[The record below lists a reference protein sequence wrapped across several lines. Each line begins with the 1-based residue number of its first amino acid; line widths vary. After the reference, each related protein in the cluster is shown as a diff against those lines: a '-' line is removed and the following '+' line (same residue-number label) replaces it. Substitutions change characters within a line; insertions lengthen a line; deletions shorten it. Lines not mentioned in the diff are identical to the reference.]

1 MKKSKKI
8 VGLVTALLV
17 SITTTSNEV
26 SSSTK
31 QNLERILSIV
41 STSNPIKKIELTG
54 FPKIEFPKIKY
65 QEPTQYDWPKRLDK
79 KTLDEFIDFI
89 YAKIKVSKVID
100 KEFVKSIID
109 AESERYVYAKS
120 KVGARGLMQVMP
132 DTWNTI
138 GEKSDFYKEAFNPY
152 KNLKKGITYLDYL
165 NTFCEKRHPK
175 WNELSTKDKYPIIA
189 AAYNGGIS
197 RLMKNNWD
205 ISKMPE
211 ETKLYV
217 EKIKNSIP
225 K

>member
-1 MKKSKKI
+1 MKKLMTM
-8 VGLVTALLV
+8 GLVGALLV
-17 SITTTSNEV
+17 GATTTSNEA
-26 SSSTK
+26 SLNTK

-54 FPKIEFPKIKY
+54 FPKIESPKIKY
-65 QEPTQYDWPKRLDK
+65 QEPTQYDWPKRLNK
-79 KTLDEFIDFI
+79 ETLKEFIDFI
-89 YAKIKVSKVID
+89 YANIKVSEIID
-100 KEFVKSIID
+100 KEFVKLIVDI
-109 AESERYVYAKS
+109 ESERYVYAKS
-120 KVGARGLMQVMP
+120 KEGARGLMQLMP

-152 KNLKKGITYLDYL
+152 KNLRKGIKYLDYL

-189 AAYNGGIS
+189 AAYNGGIG
-197 RLMKNNWD
+197 RLTENNWD

-211 ETKLYV
+211 QTRLYV
-217 EKIKNSIP
+217 EKIKNSVP